1 MVEEE
6 VTVRRRSDF
15 FSSEDWWAV
24 WLGGAILLLVGGST
38 WLSRPADQ
46 NDRLAHYTELTRQWD
61 EAHQATPVD
70 NAAIAAIQKEREQ
83 ARASLATN
91 PVKPWLGKVGSW
103 SDNPLKALTDKKGNS
118 VLPGLLGVMVF
129 CGLFFAVGVA
139 GMGESA
145 IRFLVAFVPVFLLA
159 VCAFLLAGQSVVK
172 HYNLEYALWAILI
185 GLIISNTLGT
195 PRFLMPAVRTEFYIK
210 TGLVLLGAEI
220 LFSRLLS
227 LGIPGICVS
236 WIVTPVVLITT
247 FIFGQK
253 ILKMSSPSLNM
264 VISADMSV
272 CGVSAAIATG
282 AACRAKREELSL
294 AIALSLGFTVIMMVL
309 MPKFIQ
315 AVDMDPVLAGA
326 WLGGT
331 IDSTGA
337 VAAAGGMVG
346 EAGDD
351 TALIVATTVKM
362 IQNILIGVVA
372 FGVSIYWVG
381 WVEKSPNGER
391 VGIGEI
397 WRRFPKF
404 MLGFLAA
411 SLAFS
416 TLSASGPIG
425 EATVNAV
432 LDGTTGTLRGWL
444 FCLAFVSIGLE
455 TNIREL
461 APYFKG
467 GKPMTLYVVGQSL
480 NLILS
485 LFMSWLMFMKVFP
498 NAADALRL

>member
-1 MVEEE
+1 MTAEVMV
-6 VTVRRRSDF
+6 TRRPEFLR
-15 FSSEDWWAV
+15 SEDWWAV
-24 WLGGAILLLVGGST
+24 WLGGAILLLTALLT
-38 WLSRPADQ
+38 WNSSPDDQ
-46 NDRLAHYTELTRQWD
+46 PDRLAKYNELTRQWD
-61 EAHQATPVD
+61 EASLAATPD
-70 NAAIAAIQKEREQ
+70 TAALAALEKEREK
-83 ARASLATN
+83 ARDNLAVN
-91 PVKPWLGKVGSW
+91 PMKSWFAKVGSW
-103 SDNPLKALTDKKGNS
+103 NNDPTKALVDKNGNS
-118 VLPGLLGVMVF
+118 IVPGLLGVMLF
-129 CGLFFAVGVA
+129 CGVFFGIGVG
-139 GMGESA
+139 GMGGS
-145 IRFLVAFVPVFLLA
+145 IPRFLIAFVPVFLFAVLA
-159 VCAFLLAGQSVVK
+159 YVLAGQKVIK

-185 GLIISNTLGT
+185 GLIISNTVGT
-195 PRFLMPAVRTEFYIK
+195 PRFVMPAVRTEFYIK

-236 WIVTPVVLITT
+236 WIVTPVVLIST

-309 MPKFIQ
+309 MPAFIE
-315 AVDMDPVLAGA
+315 AVGMDEVLAGA

-337 VAAAGGMVG
+337 VAAAGGMIG
-346 EAGDD
+346 E
-351 TALIVATTVKM
+351 TALTVAATVKM

-381 WVEKSPNGER
+381 WVEKSSDQQR
-391 VGIGEI
+391 VGVGEI

-404 MLGFLAA
+404 MLGFLGA
-411 SLAFS
+411 SIAFS
-416 TLSASGPIG
+416 FLSANGPMG

-432 LDGTTGTLRGWL
+432 LNGTTGTLRGWL

-455 TNIREL
+455 TNFREL
-461 APYFKG
+461 LPYFKG
-467 GKPMTLYVVGQSL
+467 GKPLTLYVVGQTL
-480 NLILS
+480 NLVLS
-485 LFMSWLMFMKVFP
+485 LAMSWLMFMKVFP
-498 NAADALRL
+498 NAADALRM